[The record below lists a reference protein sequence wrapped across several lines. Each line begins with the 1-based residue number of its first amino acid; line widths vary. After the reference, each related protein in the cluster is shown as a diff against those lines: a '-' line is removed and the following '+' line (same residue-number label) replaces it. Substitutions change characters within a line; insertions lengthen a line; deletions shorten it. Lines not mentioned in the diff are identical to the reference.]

1 MFGADYVHI
10 SRLRKSGLLQLSLNI
25 SQCKLIPC
33 HTHRYQKKNAIFVF
47 MKDNLVNCNRSRK
60 DRKGKRLGMK
70 FEGGWSTASYKRACT
85 LREAPEGYHLFRY
98 KDKGTKDIAHMLDLE
113 DYGVT
118 KKWVIITEISKE
130 VENNAIARLNAYAKQ
145 YVPRRT
151 GAAGGSSA
159 GGGSSGR
166 Y

>member
-1 MFGADYVHI
+1 MKVRTFATVTQH
-10 SRLRKSGLLQLSLNI
+10 LS
-25 SQCKLIPC
+25 
-33 HTHRYQKKNAIFVF
+33 V
-47 MKDNLVNCNRSRK
+47 
-60 DRKGKRLGMK
+60 
-70 FEGGWSTASYKRACT
+70 STAASHI
-85 LREAPEGYHLFRY
+85 APEGYHLFRY

-130 VENNAIARLNAYAKQ
+130 VQNNAIARFNVYAKQ

-166 Y
+166 S

>member
-1 MFGADYVHI
+1 METSLMSESVVNAGDVEESVTQVLTHFVQGGGEQAAMSVQ
-10 SRLRKSGLLQLSLNI
+10 LLAEQVEIDLGYEKGSLSKWHN
-25 SQCKLIPC
+25 
-33 HTHRYQKKNAIFVF
+33 F
-47 MKDNLVNCNRSRK
+47 
-60 DRKGKRLGMK
+60 LG
-70 FEGGWSTASYKRACT
+70 RT
-85 LREAPEGYHLFRY
+85 LRDFHY

-151 GAAGGSSA
+151 GAAGGSS
-159 GGGSSGR
+159 GGGASSGR
-166 Y
+166 S

>member
-1 MFGADYVHI
+1 MYTFRGCESPDFC
-10 SRLRKSGLLQLSLNI
+10 N
-25 SQCKLIPC
+25 C
-33 HTHRYQKKNAIFVF
+33 H
-47 MKDNLVNCNRSRK
+47 
-60 DRKGKRLGMK
+60 
-70 FEGGWSTASYKRACT
+70 ST
-85 LREAPEGYHLFRY
+85 F
-98 KDKGTKDIAHMLDLE
+98 HMLDLE

-166 Y
+166 S